1 MEQLEEPPRVE
12 ASPMNA
18 SAQRSTQVQP
28 SQRSSAVFA
37 SSSSDNLAASTS
49 TDSLSGSQRLSV
61 PSSPATAVEPKG
73 SKANY
78 DNLVLCFLL
87 LLLDFFKPN

>member
-61 PSSPATAVEPKG
+61 PSSPATVEPKG